1 MTANGKAAWVI
12 VAGLVTVIVLG
23 YVRPART
30 AEARELTPAAA
41 YWMQRARAAEQR
53 AARLA
58 SQVKVARA
66 EAKVARRSVGS
77 PSPLVAIRQVF
88 GPTADR
94 AIRVAYCETAGTL
107 SATAANPTDR
117 HSDGSLGSWG
127 LFQIG
132 SVHRER
138 GESVAA
144 FRARMF
150 DPLANARMAYRLS
163 DGGRSFSS
171 AWRTCGA
178 GL

>member
-1 MTANGKAAWVI
+1 MKGA
-12 VAGLVTVIVLG
+12 VTVTTILVGLTG
-23 YVRPART
+23 IAGWLAYRPHSV
-30 AEARELTPAAA
+30 EARELTPAAA
-41 YWMQRARAAEQR
+41 YWMHRARAAEDR

-58 SQVKVARA
+58 GVLAEARA
-66 EAKVARRSVGS
+66 AAKARRVVHA
-77 PSPLVAIRQVF
+77 PSPVAAIRLVF
-88 GPTADR
+88 GPAADR

-132 SVHRER
+132 SVHREP

-150 DPLANARMAYRLS
+150 NPLANARMAYRLS
-163 DGGRSFSS
+163 DGGRSFSA